1 MARPARS
8 PWRRPGWRRL
18 ARPGGLAVAAGG
30 LVLAYLRLSNT
41 YPEDSDQAN
50 LGLQAWDMLHGNL
63 LLHGWV
69 LSDVSFYTTELV
81 QYMLL
86 ELVHGLNN
94 GTCHAAAE
102 RTYTLA
108 LLFTVLL
115 ARGSTRDRFGERDGA
130 ARVLIAGG

>member
-18 ARPGGLAVAAGG
+18 AWPAGFAVAAVV
-30 LVLAYLRLSNT
+30 LFLAYLRLSNT

-94 GTCHAAAE
+94 GTFHAAAAM
-102 RTYTLA
+102 TYTLA
-108 LLFTVLL
+108 LLLTVLL
-115 ARGSTRDRFGERDGA
+115 ARGNARDRGGERDGA
-130 ARVLIAGG
+130 ARALIAGG